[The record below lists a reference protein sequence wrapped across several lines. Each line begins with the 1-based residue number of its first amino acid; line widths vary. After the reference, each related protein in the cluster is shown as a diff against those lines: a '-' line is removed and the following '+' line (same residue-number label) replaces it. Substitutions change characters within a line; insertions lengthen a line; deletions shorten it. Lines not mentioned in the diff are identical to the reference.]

1 MMNASGV
8 IMNRRT
14 FLAAGASPA
23 FVRTLSAA
31 ERPNIVW
38 ILAEDLGPQL
48 GYCGYPLVETPNIDR
63 LAAEGVRYEHA
74 HTTAPVCS
82 ASRSAFNV
90 GLYQTSTG
98 THNHR
103 SHRNDGYR
111 LPAGAKLVSQRLQEG
126 GYFTANVKGEIA
138 PGVRGAG
145 KTDFNFAADKP
156 FMGDHWNQRAK
167 GQPFYAQVNFQAT
180 HKGPAFVEARRASK
194 LINPAKIELPPY
206 WPDHPVVRDE
216 FANYLDC
223 VNLLDRNVGALI
235 GALKRDGVYDN
246 TLIFFMGDN
255 GRCLIRGKQWCYDAG
270 THVPMIAR
278 WPGMVKPG
286 TVAADPVLSLD
297 MTATTLAAAGI
308 ALPTPFHGRPL
319 WGKGAQPR
327 QHVVTAR
334 DRCDMTVDRI
344 RCVRDREYAYIRNF
358 MPERPYTQFNRY
370 IQTQYPT
377 LGVMQEL
384 HAAGKLKGAELVF
397 MTERKPEVEFYHVR
411 QDPHEIRNLAQDP
424 GQSQRMRRYAAI
436 LDEWIKSTGDHGRI
450 PEPPEAYA
458 DQM

>member
-1 MMNASGV
+1 
-8 IMNRRT
+8 MNRRT
-14 FLAAGASPA
+14 LLAAGGIAPA
-23 FVRTLSAA
+23 FIRRLSAA
-31 ERPNIVW
+31 ERPNIIW

-48 GYCGYPLVETPNIDR
+48 GCYGYPLVETPHLDR
-63 LAAEGVRYEHA
+63 LAAEGVRYEQA

-98 THNHR
+98 AHNHR
-103 SHRNDGYR
+103 SHRTDNYR
-111 LPAGAKLVSQRLQEG
+111 LPAGAKLVSHRLEEA

-138 PGVRGAG
+138 PGTRGMA
-145 KTDFNFAADKP
+145 KTDFNFNVDKP

-180 HKGPAFVEARRASK
+180 HKGPAFTEARKLPK
-194 LINPAKIELPPY
+194 LIDPDKVQLPPY

-223 VNLLDRNVGALI
+223 VNLLDRNVGALLDT
-235 GALKRDGVYDN
+235 LKRDGVYEN

-278 WPGMVKPG
+278 WPGRVKPG
-286 TVAADPVLSLD
+286 STVSAPVLSLD
-297 MTATTLAAAGI
+297 MTATTLAAAGL
-308 ALPTPFHGRPL
+308 AVPEPFHGRPV
-319 WGKGAQPR
+319 WGPGAKPR
-327 QHVVTAR
+327 DYVVTAR

-344 RCVRDREYAYIRNF
+344 RCVRDARYAYIRNF

-377 LGVMQEL
+377 LGVMKEM
-384 HAAGKLKGAELVF
+384 HEAGKLKGPELVF
-397 MTERKPEVEFYHVR
+397 MAHRKPDVEFYDLK
-411 QDPHEIRNLAQDP
+411 QDPHEIRNLADDRAQQKRI
-424 GQSQRMRRYAAI
+424 GRYAAI
-436 LDEWIKSTGDHGRI
+436 LDQWIASTGDQGRI
-450 PEPPEAYA
+450 LEPPEAYA
-458 DQM
+458 DQV

>member
-1 MMNASGV
+1 MK
-8 IMNRRT
+8 RRSLLT
-14 FLAAGASPA
+14 AAGVAPA
-23 FVRTLSAA
+23 FIRNLSGAGK
-31 ERPNIVW
+31 PNILW

-48 GYCGYPLVETPNIDR
+48 GCYGYPMVETPNIDR
-63 LAAEGVRYEHA
+63 LASEGVRYEHA

-90 GLYQTSTG
+90 GLYQTNTG

-103 SHRNDGYR
+103 SHRTDGFQ
-111 LPAGAKLVSQRLQEG
+111 LPAAARLVSQRLQDA

-138 PGVRGAG
+138 PGVRGMA
-145 KTDFNFAADKP
+145 KTDFNFNVDRP
-156 FMGDHWNQRAK
+156 FMGDHWNQRQK

-180 HKGPAFVEARRASK
+180 HKGPAFVEARKLAK
-194 LINPAKIELPPY
+194 LIDPAKVTLPPY

-223 VNLLDRNVGALI
+223 VNLLDRNVGGLLDV
-235 GALKRDGVYDN
+235 LKKDGLYEN

-270 THVPMIAR
+270 THVPMMAR
-278 WPGMVKPG
+278 FPGAVRAG
-286 TVAADPVLSLD
+286 SVVSDPVLSLD

-308 ALPTPFHGRPL
+308 PLPKPFHGRPL
-319 WGKGAQPR
+319 WGAGAEPR
-327 QHVVTAR
+327 QDVVTAR

-344 RCVRDREYAYIRNF
+344 RCVRDANFAYIRNF
-358 MPERPYTQFNRY
+358 MPDRPYTQFNRY

-377 LGVMQEL
+377 LAAMKEL
-384 HAAGKLKGAELVF
+384 HAAGKLKGPELLF
-397 MTERKPEVEFYHVR
+397 MAERKPDVEFYDMKK
-411 QDPHEIRNLAQDP
+411 DPHEIHNLAGDRAHQD
-424 GQSQRMRRYAAI
+424 RIRRYVGI
-436 LDEWIKSTGDHGRI
+436 LDRWIKETDDHGRI
-450 PEPPEAYA
+450 AEPPAAYA

>member
-1 MMNASGV
+1 
-8 IMNRRT
+8 MNRRT
-14 FLAAGASPA
+14 LLAAGGIAPA
-23 FVRTLSAA
+23 FIRRLSAA
-31 ERPNIVW
+31 ERPNILW

-48 GYCGYPLVETPNIDR
+48 GCYGYPLVETPHLDR
-63 LAAEGVRYEHA
+63 LAAEGVRYEQA

-103 SHRNDGYR
+103 SHRTDNYR
-111 LPAGAKLVSQRLQEG
+111 LPAGAKLVSQRLEEA

-138 PGVRGAG
+138 PGTRGMA
-145 KTDFNFAADKP
+145 KTDFNFNVDKP

-180 HKGPAFVEARRASK
+180 HKGPAFVEARKLPK
-194 LINPAKIELPPY
+194 LIDPDQVQLPPY

-216 FANYLDC
+216 FANFLDC
-223 VNLLDRNVGALI
+223 VNLLDRNVGALLDT
-235 GALKRDGVYDN
+235 LKRDGVYEN

-278 WPGMVKPG
+278 WPGRVKPG
-286 TVAADPVLSLD
+286 STVSAPVLSLD
-297 MTATTLAAAGI
+297 MTATTLAAAGL
-308 ALPTPFHGRPL
+308 AVPEPFHGRPL
-319 WGKGAQPR
+319 WGAGAKPR
-327 QHVVTAR
+327 DYVVTAR

-344 RCVRDREYAYIRNF
+344 RCVRDARYAYIRNF

-377 LGVMQEL
+377 LGAMKEM
-384 HAAGKLKGAELVF
+384 HEAGKLRGPELVF
-397 MTERKPEVEFYHVR
+397 MAHRKPDVEFYDLK
-411 QDPHEIRNLAQDP
+411 QDPHEIRNLADDP
-424 GQSQRMRRYAAI
+424 SQQKRITRYAAI
-436 LDEWIKSTGDHGRI
+436 LDQWIASTGDQGRML
-450 PEPPEAYA
+450 EPPEAYA